1 METLILGWYILV
13 ESGSVMLLVIFGALQ
28 FFGSLVSPLFGVA
41 GDRFGYR
48 RMLWITRA
56 IYASLAATLLTLSWL
71 HAITPLIVLIIAGI
85 VGLIRPSDMVLRY
98 ALVAQTQPP
107 HHLMGALGI
116 SRITSDSARMAGAGA
131 VAAFGMTTAYIV
143 VTFLYVCSFLLAT
156 KVDDNHSA
164 PAVKEAPTPIQD
176 LRVAFRYMSHNPVLL
191 GSMGLAF
198 LVNLLAFP
206 LFLGL
211 LPFVAKNI
219 YLTDQAGLG
228 LLGASFAFGGLLV
241 SIVLSSNRFK
251 LRASQTMII
260 SAGVWFGLDLCFA
273 NTNHMYFGMALLV
286 VAGFAQS
293 LCLTP
298 LAAVML
304 RGTEQAY
311 RGRVMGM
318 RMLAIWGLPLGL
330 LLSGPLISTVGF
342 SLTASAY
349 SLCGLLLTVT
359 MTFYWRKHLWRP
371 SSPANAYM

>member
-1 METLILGWYILV
+1 
-13 ESGSVMLLVIFGALQ
+13 MLLVVFGALQ
-28 FFGSLVSPLFGVA
+28 FFGALVSPLFGVV

-56 IYASLAATLLTLSWL
+56 IYASLAATLLILSL
-71 HAITPLIVLIIAGI
+71 LNAINPFIVLVIAGI

-98 ALVAQTQPP
+98 AVVAQTQPS
-107 HHLMGALGI
+107 HQLMGALGI
-116 SRITSDSARMAGAGA
+116 SRVTSDSARMAGALAGAGA
-131 VAAFGMTTAYIV
+131 VSAFGMTTAYIV
-143 VTFLYVCSFLLAT
+143 VTCLYVSSFLMAIY
-156 KVDDNHSA
+156 VDDNHSA
-164 PAVKEAPTPIQD
+164 PAKKEAVTPIQD

-211 LPFVAKNI
+211 LPYVAKNI
-219 YLTDQAGLG
+219 YLTDQTGLG
-228 LLGASFAFGGLLV
+228 LLGASFAFGGLLA
-241 SIVLSSNRFK
+241 SLVLSSNRFK

-260 SAGVWFGLDLCFA
+260 SAVVWFVLDLCFA
-273 NTNHMYFGMALLV
+273 NTNHMHLGMVLLIA
-286 VAGFAQS
+286 AGFAQS

-330 LLSGPLISTVGF
+330 LMSGPLINNFGF
-342 SLTASAY
+342 YITASVY
-349 SLCGLLLTVT
+349 SLIGLVLTVA
-359 MTFYWRKHLWRP
+359 MTYYWRVYLWRS
-371 SSPANAYM
+371 SSPANSYM

>member
-1 METLILGWYILV
+1 
-13 ESGSVMLLVIFGALQ
+13 
-28 FFGSLVSPLFGVA
+28 
-41 GDRFGYR
+41 
-48 RMLWITRA
+48 
-56 IYASLAATLLTLSWL
+56 
-71 HAITPLIVLIIAGI
+71 
-85 VGLIRPSDMVLRY
+85 
-98 ALVAQTQPP
+98 
-107 HHLMGALGI
+107 
-116 SRITSDSARMAGAGA
+116 
-131 VAAFGMTTAYIV
+131 
-143 VTFLYVCSFLLAT
+143 
-156 KVDDNHSA
+156 
-164 PAVKEAPTPIQD
+164 
-176 LRVAFRYMSHNPVLL
+176 
-191 GSMGLAF
+191 MGLAF